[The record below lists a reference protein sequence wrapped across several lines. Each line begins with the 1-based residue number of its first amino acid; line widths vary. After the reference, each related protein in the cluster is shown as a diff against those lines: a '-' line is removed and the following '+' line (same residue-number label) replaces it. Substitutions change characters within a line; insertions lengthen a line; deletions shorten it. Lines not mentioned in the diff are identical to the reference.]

1 MRPNLGA
8 FDMMKNTGTL
18 DPDRFRENLLI
29 YTNRAYDLLPGL
41 DGPAVLDLGCGT
53 GQVTLRL
60 ASLSNGTVV
69 GVDRDGGALEVLEK
83 KIEERGLSQH
93 IRVVHCRI
101 EEMPFPAASFD
112 IIWGEGALGEIGF
125 VRGLGLLRGYLKNGG
140 FLVVHDDAG
149 GSMDKIK
156 AVPDAGFA
164 LRAYFYLSPEVWR
177 SEYFRPLESALKTAV
192 AAAPPYELGVLRR
205 DLEGFKKNP
214 RSCASAFFV
223 LEKT

>member
-1 MRPNLGA
+1 
-8 FDMMKNTGTL
+8 MMENARTVN
-18 DPDRFRENLLI
+18 PDRFRENLLV
-29 YTNRAYDLLPGL
+29 YTTRAYDLLPGL
-41 DGPAVLDLGCGT
+41 DRPAVLDLGCGT

-60 ASLSNGTVV
+60 ASLSNGTVA
-69 GVDRDGGALEVLEK
+69 GVDRDVGALEVLEK
-83 KIEERGLSQH
+83 KIEERGLSQ
-93 IRVVHCRI
+93 RVRAVHCRI
-101 EEMPFPAASFD
+101 EEMPFAAASFD
-112 IIWGEGALGEIGF
+112 VVWGEGALGEIGF

-149 GSMDKIK
+149 GSIDKIK

-164 LRAYFYLSPEVWR
+164 LRAYFYLSPDVWS
-177 SEYFRPLESALKTAV
+177 SEYFHPLENALKTAV

-214 RSCASAFFV
+214 QSCASAFFV